1 MVRFITFS
9 HPSRTHGLKQS
20 PRIRTH
26 RRHFYPSSPPLTC
39 VLVRCR
45 CGSYTRRSAGCG
57 LVSLSCRCLAS
68 RSRPSA
74 WLCTP
79 TFARYYIQSCGRTI
93 GAYKK
98 HMFVYTYAY
107 IDRVY
112 MSSSVTI
119 VYSYT
124 VAPLFLQKK
133 AACLFA
139 TDIAARGLDFP
150 AVNWVVQFDCP
161 EDVPTYIHRA
171 GRTARYKRHGP
182 YPLFSST
189 FHRYMHISMQET
201 LFGARSASKTECYS
215 TDLRCD
221 AVDERAFMF
230 NTSLTITL
238 SLAHRR

>member
-1 MVRFITFS
+1 MASSIRTSNAEFTVCGHIFILGCKIDGEIYHLLSSFSHSWPKAEPPNTNPQASFLPLLSSPHLRTCTVQVRFLYETFRRMR
-9 HPSRTHGLKQS
+9 PGIPLLPLFGKQKQTK
-20 PRIRTH
+20 RMAVYTD
-26 RRHFYPSSPPLTC
+26 FC
-39 VLVRCR
+39 KVCDLV
-45 CGSYTRRSAGCG
+45 
-57 LVSLSCRCLAS
+57 
-68 RSRPSA
+68 
-74 WLCTP
+74 
-79 TFARYYIQSCGRTI
+79 YIQSCGRTI

-107 IDRVY
+107 IDRVF

-119 VYSYT
+119 VFSYP

-189 FHRYMHISMQET
+189 FHHYMHISM
-201 LFGARSASKTECYS
+201 
-215 TDLRCD
+215 
-221 AVDERAFMF
+221 
-230 NTSLTITL
+230 
-238 SLAHRR
+238 